1 MAFEPDIIVTGPEPA
16 EIALIA
22 EIKTTS
28 RSMDESE
35 RQLKTYMASVS
46 SPLDL
51 LVTTERLRIYRGQY
65 LPSCESV
72 IRVAELDVKDL
83 FRFEKTNNATADA
96 LGFERQ
102 IQSWLQMLSTESG
115 VEQSTPELRRAAQM
129 YIVRALTRGSV
140 RSGHPRIPKT
150 A

>member
-35 RQLKTYMASVS
+35 RQLKTYMESVS
-46 SPLDL
+46 SPVGL
-51 LVTTERLRIYRGQY
+51 LVTPERLRIHRDQY
-65 LPSCESV
+65 LPSGESV
-72 IRVAELDVKDL
+72 ISVAELDVKDL

-102 IQSWLQMLSTESG
+102 VQSWLEMLSTESG
-115 VEQSTPELRRAAQM
+115 VEQLTPELRRAA
-129 YIVRALTRGSV
+129 
-140 RSGHPRIPKT
+140 
-150 A
+150 